1 MNKLETLIKK
11 RGQIDQEIEQLKQ
24 RQKRGERVAQ
34 LAGEAGL
41 LDLGDDELR
50 MAFRQIAETNRPS

>member
-1 MNKLETLIKK
+1 VNKLETLIKK